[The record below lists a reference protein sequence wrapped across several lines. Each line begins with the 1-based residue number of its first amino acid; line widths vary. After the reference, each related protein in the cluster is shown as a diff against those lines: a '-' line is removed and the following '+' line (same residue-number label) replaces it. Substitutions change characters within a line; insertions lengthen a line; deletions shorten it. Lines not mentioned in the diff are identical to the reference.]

1 MRTANDRSVPV
12 PVSPHEVRNKAASIL
27 HEARR
32 DVVPSIRYKG
42 VRSLVGT
49 ALRAAEEAING
60 IDAGMLDM
68 SSEQDARTTAE
79 REGVVVANDELMPLL
94 NWLASRGE
102 WEFTIYPIS
111 PGCGTTEF
119 VVYVPQW
126 RTRILQFLSALEQVN
141 TDA

>member
-1 MRTANDRSVPV
+1 MVRAVPV

-42 VRSLVGT
+42 VRALVGT

-60 IDAGMLDM
+60 IDAGIPAM
-68 SSEQDARTTAE
+68 STEKDARTIAE
-79 REGVVVANDELMPLL
+79 REGVVVANDELMALL
-94 NWLASRGE
+94 NWLHSRGE
-102 WEFTIYPIS
+102 WEFTVYPVS
-111 PGCGTTEF
+111 PGCGQTEF

-126 RTRILQFLSALEQVN
+126 RTRMLQFLSALEQVN